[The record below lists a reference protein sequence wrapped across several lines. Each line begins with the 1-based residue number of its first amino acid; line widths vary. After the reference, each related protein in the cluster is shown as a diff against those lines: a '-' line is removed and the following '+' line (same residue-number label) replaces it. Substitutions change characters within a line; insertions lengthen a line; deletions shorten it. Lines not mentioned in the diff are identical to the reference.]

1 MVPMPDSSDRLADAV
16 RKALPLLEQVD
27 KHLDPF
33 PGQTVKLWKRLLID
47 EMRLHLARAMDL
59 LREALPQDGEK

>member
-1 MVPMPDSSDRLADAV
+1 MTDRSDRLEAAI

-47 EMRLHLARAMDL
+47 EMRLHLGRAMDVL
-59 LREALPQDGEK
+59 KGALPPGNEG